1 MKQQIA
7 GSKGMNTKPEE
18 CEVCKKSF
26 KSARGVKIHQGKSGC
41 KVALGQ
47 NRFVKSKPV
56 AGDFQESHHTTS
68 PARNWAVDREQLT
81 LLAQRVLTHVVKNQ
95 FMIETQH
102 QHYLKR

>member
-56 AGDFQESHHTTS
+56 AGDFQESHHRDFS
-68 PARNWAVDREQLT
+68 SKN
-81 LLAQRVLTHVVKNQ
+81 LASRQGAVLTALTACNFDTQKHV
-95 FMIETQH
+95 
-102 QHYLKR
+102 